1 MKTTA
6 NEPQLSN
13 LEWSA
18 VSIALNDAAKCGCS
32 ATSGG
37 KGASFSSRFA
47 EKVFGPSRLP
57 NALAD
62 PKLEAIR
69 RFVCATSRRRA
80 PAVEF
85 VAPLAAHGFNQAQID
100 ALALLSV

>member
-1 MKTTA
+1 MTTPA
-6 NEPQLSN
+6 TEPRLSS

-18 VSIALNDAAKCGCS
+18 VSIALNDAARCGCA
-32 ATSGG
+32 ATSRGRD
-37 KGASFSSRFA
+37 ASLPVRIA
-47 EKVFGPSRLP
+47 EMVFGRSQHP

-80 PAVEF
+80 PASEF
-85 VAPLAAHGFNQAQID
+85 VAPLAEQGFNQAQID
-100 ALALLSV
+100 AIALLSV

>member
-18 VSIALNDAAKCGCS
+18 VSIALNDAAKCGCA
-32 ATSGG
+32 ATSRGND
-37 KGASFSSRFA
+37 ASFSHRFA
-47 EKVFGPSRLP
+47 ERIFGRSRLP

-69 RFVCATSRRRA
+69 SFVCATNRRRA
-80 PAVEF
+80 PAIEF
-85 VAPLAAHGFNQAQID
+85 VAPLAAQGFNQAQID
-100 ALALLSV
+100 AIALLSI